1 MKIKHVFWALLLV
14 FIPTLT
20 FPQTN
25 QTESMSFATYFP
37 SPNAVFNKMEVR
49 AKLVVGNISDSNTA
63 ANGISTLND
72 IQKDQVFVANSIIL
86 GWQSSAPSPAYEGQ
100 IFFNNTSNPKRLEV
114 FNGTGGGWQ
123 KLGPQ

>member
-1 MKIKHVFWALLLV
+1 MKIKHVFAALFLV

-25 QTESMSFATYFP
+25 QTESMSFTTYFP

-49 AKLVVGNISDSNTA
+49 AKLVVGNITDSHTS
-63 ANGISTLND
+63 GITSIND
-72 IQKDQVFVANSIIL
+72 LQKDQVFVTDSIIL

-100 IFFNNTSNPKRLEV
+100 IFFNNTSSPKRLEV
-114 FNGTGGGWQ
+114 NNGTWQ
-123 KLGPQ
+123 KIGP